1 MDWIDLY
8 DEGCTTV
15 YRHNNINVANSAAI
29 WANQKYMSEYRN
41 ATYRIT
47 NDLFSFSET
56 YCSKIVWQAYY
67 YVEPIGTY
75 GRDPYPVGVVTPGM
89 LPNQI
94 TGVSLN
100 GSYGV

>member
-1 MDWIDLY
+1 M
-8 DEGCTTV
+8 
-15 YRHNNINVANSAAI
+15 
-29 WANQKYMSEYRN
+29 
-41 ATYRIT
+41 
-47 NDLFSFSET
+47 
-56 YCSKIVWQAYY
+56 WQAYY